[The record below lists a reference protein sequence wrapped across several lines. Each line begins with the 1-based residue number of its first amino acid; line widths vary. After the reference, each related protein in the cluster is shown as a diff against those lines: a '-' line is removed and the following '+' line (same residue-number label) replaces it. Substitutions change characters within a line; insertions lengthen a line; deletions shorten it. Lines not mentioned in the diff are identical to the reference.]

1 MLDNRKTR
9 CSSTQRIRFT
19 QSVQTRFRKRELCPY
34 PDYQSVMLPL
44 LRVAAD
50 GKIHTVRDAID
61 TLANQFGLSEQERKE
76 LLPSGTDRV
85 FDNRIG

>member
-1 MLDNRKTR
+1 MA
-9 CSSTQRIRFT
+9 
-19 QSVQTRFRKRELCPY
+19 ELSYLRQNLPY
-34 PDYQSVMLPL
+34 YPYDMIPRSPIIAFLVVLPL